1 MDSYLCIYEKDNDS
15 LYEIMEKKG
24 YYCFSLSKKSLYWNN
39 IHQLVYQRIQTPPDN
54 LFFNDRIGY
63 FLNWTSISSEIKQHF
78 LPLDI
83 LNMLITYLEQP
94 YLQSLQIHSTHDT
107 DEGKKAQP
115 WHRDITTSS
124 HEQVS
129 YFIMVHPEEIIGT
142 FVKPGSHI
150 KSDFHSKNINGQ
162 RVTFKDN
169 AFLFD
174 EYLYHYGPSS
184 TGPIYKLLFTFVT
197 KEVYNRLDYSGPE
210 FEHKI
215 INQSVHNLIKELY
228 E

>member
-1 MDSYLCIYEKDNDS
+1 
-15 LYEIMEKKG
+15 
-24 YYCFSLSKKSLYWNN
+24 
-39 IHQLVYQRIQTPPDN
+39 LVYQRIQTPPDN

-63 FLNWTSISSEIKQHF
+63 FLDWETIPFNTKRYF
-78 LPLDI
+78 LPIDI
-83 LNMLITYLEQP
+83 LVMLNNYLGQP

-129 YFIMVHPEEIIGT
+129 FMVMVHPEEIIGT
-142 FVKPGSHI
+142 YVKPGTHI
-150 KSDFHSKNINGQ
+150 KSDFDSKHINGE
-162 RVTFKDN
+162 RATFKDN

-184 TGPIYKLLFTFVT
+184 SKPIYKLLFTFVT
-197 KEVYNRLDYSGPE
+197 KQVYNRLDYSGPE
-210 FEHKI
+210 FKHKI
-215 INQSVHNLIKELY
+215 INQSVDNLIKELY